1 MKLRTNRNP
10 VAQETFKS
18 LGVTDR
24 HVCEIEDLKEAIE
37 DGKCEGGEGV
47 YSRVYPLDQNEVTKS
62 VIDTKHSL
70 FLTTMIMRND
80 FYEKLS
86 PEVRKVLKD
95 AALEAGRKER
105 ETTIADGEEAKARLK
120 AEGVNVHDLT
130 PEEKAEFKEKTKS
143 VYEKFEPTFSKGLI
157 DRIKNA

>member
-10 VAQETFKS
+10 VAQETFKA
-18 LGVTDR
+18 LGVEDR
-24 HVCEIEDLKEAIE
+24 HVCEIEDLKEHIE
-37 DGKCEGGEGV
+37 EGKCEGGESV
-47 YSRVYPLDQNEVTKS
+47 YSRIYPLDQNEVTQS

-86 PEVRKVLKD
+86 PEVKQVLKE
-95 AALEAGRKER
+95 AALYAGRKER
-105 ETTIADGEEAKARLK
+105 ETTITDGEEAKARLRS
-120 AEGVNVHDLT
+120 EGVNVHDISE
-130 PEEKAEFKEKTKS
+130 EEKAEFVEKTKT
-143 VYEKFEPTFSKGLI
+143 VYEKFEPTFTPGLI

>member
-10 VAQETFKS
+10 VAQETFKA

-24 HVCEIEDLKEAIE
+24 HVCEIEDLKDAIT
-37 DGKCEGGEGV
+37 DGECEGGEGV
-47 YSRVYPLDQNEVTKS
+47 YSRMYPLDQNEVTQS

-80 FYEKLS
+80 FYKKLS
-86 PEVRKVLKD
+86 PEVRAVLKAAALD
-95 AALEAGRKER
+95 AARKER

-120 AEGVNVHDLT
+120 AEGVNVHELT
-130 PEEKAEFKEKTKS
+130 KEEIAEFKEKTKQ
-143 VYEKFEPTFSKGLI
+143 VYDKFEPTFSPGLI
-157 DRIKNA
+157 DQIRNA